1 MREKKDSTNERKRM
15 KRKRTEGGEEQ
26 LLMLFSGG
34 EEMPHVPRQGGRLFG
49 CKTCNR
55 QFASFQALGGHRASH
70 RKPRLPGE
78 KIAALGKP
86 KLHECPICELE
97 FSMGQALGGHM
108 RRHRAAA
115 ESFARRCAEIK
126 RGGDVGCGDSV
137 CLDLDLNTFH
147 SPKNPD
153 SHPLNL
159 RLSLGLSLSLV
170 DCFH

>member
-1 MREKKDSTNERKRM
+1 MKKDGGRERM
-15 KRKRTEGGEEQ
+15 KKRSRTEEEGGEERV
-26 LLMLFSGG
+26 LMLFSG
-34 EEMPHVPRQGGRLFG
+34 VPRKGGRLFG

-78 KIAALGKP
+78 KIAAPGKP
-86 KLHECPICELE
+86 KLHECPICGLE

-115 ESFARRCAEIK
+115 ESFARRCAEIE
-126 RGGDVGCGDSV
+126 RGGETGCGDSV
-137 CLDLDLNTFH
+137 CLDLDLNTFP
-147 SPKNPD
+147 SPKQLD
-153 SHPLNL
+153 LHPLNL
-159 RLSLGLSLSLV
+159 RLSLGLV